1 MWQEVAIRELAVL
14 INISVEAS
22 GQTFLCETK
31 KIIPF
36 IDKLLT
42 AIQYKKDDENSVDL
56 VNRIMNLMSKLSRDL
71 NGVQ

>member
-1 MWQEVAIRELAVL
+1 VL

-22 GQTFLCETK
+22 GQIFLCETK

-42 AIQYKKDDENSVDL
+42 ATQYKKEDENSVDL
-56 VNRIMNLMSKLSRDL
+56 VNRIMNLLSKLSRVII
-71 NGVQ
+71 GAQ

>member
-1 MWQEVAIRELAVL
+1 ML

-42 AIQYKKDDENSVDL
+42 ATQYKKEDENSVDL
-56 VNRIMNLMSKLSRDL
+56 VNRIMNLLSKLSRVII
-71 NGVQ
+71 GAQ

>member
-1 MWQEVAIRELAVL
+1 ML

-31 KIIPF
+31 KIIHF

-42 AIQYKKDDENSVDL
+42 ATQYKKEDENSVDL
-56 VNRIMNLMSKLSRDL
+56 VNRIMNLLSKLSRVII
-71 NGVQ
+71 GAQ